1 MIENYKDS
9 IRSQRL
15 RAQSHKTAPFRCPS
29 QVQVVLPMLLTNLLP
44 QVSTNLSSGLIN
56 LLEWLIELRK
66 TVFLLDYWFIIKG
79 CNSRTA
85 RWQGIEGARNFMASE
100 ECHYPSTSMP
110 SSTWKLSESL

>member
-56 LLEWLIELRK
+56 LLEWLID
-66 TVFLLDYWFIIKG
+66 TVSDQTLDCG
-79 CNSRTA
+79 MALGPQPRTVEKREQEA
-85 RWQGIEGARNFMASE
+85 
-100 ECHYPSTSMP
+100 
-110 SSTWKLSESL
+110 